1 MCDMAIVAVKQIIIQ
16 MEGACLLLKHLWKVS
31 RNPFLKTRYEIPG
44 YFQLFFDNVKCQENR
59 LGDEKMGFKIMMEEL
74 ARERLTV
81 GIAVATAEGA
91 IENTV
96 IYTTE
101 REAFKI
107 QIAGFQNTQFKLAEC
122 ATQVQIHQAF

>member
-1 MCDMAIVAVKQIIIQ
+1 M
-16 MEGACLLLKHLWKVS
+16 
-31 RNPFLKTRYEIPG
+31 
-44 YFQLFFDNVKCQENR
+44 
-59 LGDEKMGFKIMMEEL
+59 GDEKMGFKIMMEEL
-74 ARERLTV
+74 AREETDSRNKRSCDSRR
-81 GIAVATAEGA
+81 A

-122 ATQVQIHQAF
+122 ATQVQIHQAFRSLYNVISRT